1 MYLVHVKK
9 KIAMA
14 IRACLQESFVLREE
28 SHIPRIN
35 SSQYLVIFLLLK
47 LHGFGVGMGS
57 CQSKSTRMNWHS
69 SIQCN
74 KRAFSIGTED
84 QCKGAES
91 WKNLLLGGISLH
103 KMSQVRYMYQYLP
116 SMQVPEVN
124 VKVYNFFRPGTIS
137 ITGQIHLSSHAN
149 GTMQLWYNRPS
160 LSYASVPMNNYLKTK
175 LNWYYCT
182 DNCLQELK
190 QFFQPF
196 IWHIKYNLYKIILK
210 HYM

>member
-1 MYLVHVKK
+1 MCHLEQCSCCRLQSWILNTTYLVHVKK

-124 VKVYNFFRPGTIS
+124 VKVYIFF
-137 ITGQIHLSSHAN
+137 SSWDDFHHRTNSSQFSCKWNNA
-149 GTMQLWYNRPS
+149 TM
-160 LSYASVPMNNYLKTK
+160 V
-175 LNWYYCT
+175 
-182 DNCLQELK
+182 E
-190 QFFQPF
+190 
-196 IWHIKYNLYKIILK
+196 
-210 HYM
+210 